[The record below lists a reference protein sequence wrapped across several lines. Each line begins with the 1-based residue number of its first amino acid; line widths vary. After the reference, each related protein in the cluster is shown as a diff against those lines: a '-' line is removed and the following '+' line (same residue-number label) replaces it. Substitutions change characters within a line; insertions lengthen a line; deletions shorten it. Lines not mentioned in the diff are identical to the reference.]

1 MFVYWFFFIIA
12 IFMLKSNNR
21 LNKDVRW
28 RMREKRGKK
37 KFIWPFYYIIITSIK
52 MTINN
57 NFNSWT
63 WLFLR
68 FFFVFPFCFVYKV
81 CYFVP
86 IFFLFLMTF
95 LTLISRN
102 LFFCFSYVCENVF
115 SFKTFFFYLILYTGK
130 HEHVF
135 SNVFLQSI
143 SSLMKMM
150 EKKKF
155 NP

>member
-1 MFVYWFFFIIA
+1 
-12 IFMLKSNNR
+12 
-21 LNKDVRW
+21 
-28 RMREKRGKK
+28 MREKRGKK

-68 FFFVFPFCFVYKV
+68 FFFRFSVLFCLQSMLFCANFFV
-81 CYFVP
+81 
-86 IFFLFLMTF
+86 LFLMTF

-155 NP
+155 NPKNKIEKKKIHI